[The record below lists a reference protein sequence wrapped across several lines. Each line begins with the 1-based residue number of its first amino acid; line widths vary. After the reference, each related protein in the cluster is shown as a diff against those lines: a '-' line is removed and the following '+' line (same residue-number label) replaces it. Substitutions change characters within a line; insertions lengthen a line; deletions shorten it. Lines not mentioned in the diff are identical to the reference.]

1 MKTNIESSCFCKSRN
16 DNVNV
21 LFTNIRYIFCSEN
34 GKIII
39 DLNDGI
45 NYLRKQLNFIIYK
58 DYDYFKNFEFEIY
71 EHKKHGKIIAKKNSA
86 PGKEY
91 YKGTLIDCLLKIKLE
106 NWWNC
111 SDSQN
116 NFIYVENS
124 ENIKYM
130 IKF

>member
-1 MKTNIESSCFCKSRN
+1 MN

-45 NYLRKQLNFIIYK
+45 NYIRKQLNFIIYK